1 MLEKLMKDRDLQDS
15 EDIDFLLE
23 VADLVRQQIGS
34 RKDFEISALLN
45 ELIQNNFYEAFSWT
59 MELLQEEF
67 EKKEG
72 GLGDFVCQ
80 IGRFVTNFD
89 EFADRLQMDS
99 RPLHQDTENAYDT
112 NGEIQSFSYIRTYQT
127 KYKNIF
133 LLSSENFDTKDNDYI
148 QYRLLFTR
156 NPAGT

>member
-1 MLEKLMKDRDLQDS
+1 MKDRDLQDS
-15 EDIDFLLE
+15 EDIEFLLE
-23 VADLVRQQIGS
+23 VADLVRKQIES
-34 RKDFEISALLN
+34 RQDSEISALLN

-67 EKKEG
+67 EKKEK

-80 IGRFVTNFD
+80 IGRSVTNFD
-89 EFADRLQMDS
+89 EFSDRLQMDS
-99 RPLHQDTENAYDT
+99 RPLYQGTENAYDT

-133 LLSSENFDTKDNDYI
+133 LLSSENFDARDNDYI
-148 QYRLLFTR
+148 QYKLLFTR
-156 NPAGT
+156 DPAGTQTV